1 MTRDALEQ
9 LIEPLRE
16 TPKVAALL
24 FDVDGTLAPIV
35 KDPAEANV
43 PAVTRAA
50 LRELAGRFALVA
62 CVSGRRAI
70 EARRLVGVEELT
82 YAGNHGLEVLAPG
95 EQEAALD
102 QSLGDRTHQAQQ
114 FALGLDSEA
123 LSEAGLRLEDKG
135 PIQALHWRGS
145 PDQPAAERR
154 AREIAEWAER
164 AGLEPRWGRKVLEL
178 RPITDV
184 DKGTAVRRLL
194 HGVDVRLALFAGDDR
209 TDLDA
214 IRAIRSLVDRGD
226 LRGAVCIGIASAEA
240 PADLAEEVDALVSSP
255 ADLVEV
261 LAMLASADAAE
272 GASA

>member
-1 MTRDALEQ
+1 M
-9 LIEPLRE
+9 
-16 TPKVAALL
+16 
-24 FDVDGTLAPIV
+24 
-35 KDPAEANV
+35 
-43 PAVTRAA
+43 
-50 LRELAGRFALVA
+50 AGRFALVA

-102 QSLGDRTHQAQQ
+102 QSLGDRAHQARQ

-135 PIQALHWRGS
+135 PIQAFHWRGS

-154 AREIAEWAER
+154 AREIAERADR

-178 RPITDV
+178 RPITEV

-214 IRAIRSLVDRGD
+214 IRAIRSLVDHGD
-226 LRGAVCIGIASAEA
+226 LRGAVCIGIASVEA
-240 PADLAEEVDALVSSP
+240 PAGLADEVDALVSSP

-261 LAMLASADAAE
+261 LAILASADAAE